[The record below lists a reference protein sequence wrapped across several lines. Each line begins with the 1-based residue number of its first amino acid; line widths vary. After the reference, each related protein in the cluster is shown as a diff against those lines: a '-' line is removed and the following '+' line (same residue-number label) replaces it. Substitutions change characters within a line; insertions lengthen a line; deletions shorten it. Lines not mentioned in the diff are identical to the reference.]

1 MKLFSVYFL
10 LGSTRGESFFII
22 VIIGLKIKTPTA
34 ISHVKK
40 KRKKVKME
48 REEEINIILK
58 KKQLCALLE
67 VLLVWVFS
75 FVKDLQLLRNF

>member
-40 KRKKVKME
+40 KKNVKME

-58 KKQLCALLE
+58 KKKLCALLE